1 MSSANS
7 IVVNCGATHV
17 SVSVFSAGDGHLKL
31 EKFLVQPL
39 SYDYANE
46 AAWLDVLTGA
56 LRGIVRRMG
65 LSGPATV
72 IVPGYQLLTKNIKVP
87 QVEKSRQR
95 QIIAFEAQNSL
106 PNASEMVWDSQII
119 STDGVEA
126 EVALFAHR
134 SSDAVRFTEAV
145 RSTGLKPEIV
155 DAATLLDYQAYLLSQ
170 RTIEE
175 EVLLVN
181 IGARSTNLTF
191 VSSSGFSIQNI
202 SLGGNFLTQTL
213 ADNLGQTF
221 RVAEELKL
229 QYFSGQKH
237 ANPGDPLADTLR
249 TNAQTFARRLG
260 QDISRR
266 IVNYKRQNAGRVPVR
281 LLLTGRA
288 SLLPGLSEHL
298 CDILKISVDYFDPT
312 GTLRIGSHVHPELL
326 DAFRFQMS
334 ETVGGAARLVLPEPV
349 GVNLLPKAVAEA
361 MEFTKKKPVLLL
373 AAFLLAVAP
382 WPVAVHFLKTNK
394 ELSGRIKAVKA
405 EGDKYI
411 ENRNTLESVTTDVQK
426 TAAHVAALAHVA
438 AARENWRFFLF
449 ELQNTLIENT
459 RHAWIESL
467 VVTRPAPKP
476 PARAADGKPAVSP
489 APNTPAAPGNAP
501 AVSVSITV
509 RVLMDKIAPGA
520 TYNADAVNQKFK
532 EIQDSLQSRSTFL
545 DEDKEGRKRIEAHA
559 AAGTDGANL
568 PKRTFILTINP
579 ANPL

>member
-17 SVSVFSAGDGHLKL
+17 SVSVFSVAAGRLKL

-46 AAWLDVLTGA
+46 GEWLDVLTA
-56 LRGIVRRMG
+56 SLRGIVRKMG

-134 SSDAVRFTEAV
+134 SNDAMRFTEAV

-191 VSSSGFSIQNI
+191 VSASGFSIQNI

-281 LLLTGRA
+281 LLLTGRS

-312 GTLRIGSHVHPELL
+312 EALQIGSQVHPDLL

-334 ETVGGAARLVLPEPV
+334 EAVGGAARLVLPEPV
-349 GVNLLPKAVAEA
+349 GVNLLPKSVAEA
-361 MEFTKKKPVLLL
+361 MEFSKKKPALLV

-382 WPVAVHFLKTNK
+382 WPVAAHFLKTNR
-394 ELSGRIKAVKA
+394 ELSRRITVV
-405 EGDKYI
+405 ES
-411 ENRNTLESVTTDVQK
+411 ENREYLKNKADLESVTADVQK
-426 TAAHVAALAHVA
+426 TAAHVAALARVA
-438 AARENWRFFLF
+438 SARENWRFFLF
-449 ELQNTLIENT
+449 ELQSTLIENT
-459 RHAWIESL
+459 QHAWIESL
-467 VVTRPAPKP
+467 SVIRPQPRPPAPVV
-476 PARAADGKPAVSP
+476 DGKTAVS
-489 APNTPAAPGNAP
+489 AATAP
-501 AVSVSITV
+501 ASALPVRISVTV
-509 RVLMDKIAPGA
+509 RVLMDKIAPDA

-532 EIQDSLQSRSTFL
+532 EIQDSIQSRSTFL
-545 DEDKEGRKRIEAHA
+545 DEDKEGRKQIEARVA
-559 AAGTDGANL
+559 IGTDEANL